1 LRLPGILVEA
11 YEAVVQALQDRI
23 TTLKVSEAA
32 LWSAE
37 VKPIVRSCRREQEDA
52 KVGWRGSRLL
62 VRIDKEHPEA
72 ESPSMR
78 GDDLRNDL

>member
-1 LRLPGILVEA
+1 MELPGKLVEA
-11 YEAVVQALQDRI
+11 YEAVVQVLQDRI

-32 LWSAE
+32 LGLEE
-37 VKPIVRSCRREQEDA
+37 VTPIVKSCRREQEDG